1 MTWTIKP
8 VACLILTSV
17 SGSILF
23 IFWYFLGRLLEKVG
37 FLNILYEFMKLV
49 MVFFTVP
56 VLFFAMRWMDD
67 TFGTYKGDL
76 FVQTQ
81 LIMTV
86 CGSFLVLWLAAAC
99 FMLYRQMRL
108 VYRTKQLF
116 SASFPCERHVEE
128 LFEEIR
134 QKMGIPE
141 GKVALARCYQT
152 PMAVLWGIRRPT
164 VVLPVETYS
173 DEELEVIFVHEL
185 THYKHNDILW
195 RRLASALIVI
205 HCFNPLVWKL
215 YKLLRK
221 WSEYACDFAAYEA
234 AGGLKH
240 YFLTIMKI
248 QIKSAG
254 LNSYFGVALS
264 ENKNE
269 LEERI
274 KKMKIQKRIQKR
286 SAWKAAVICAVMML
300 LNSLTVIAAS
310 EGMGM
315 AYHAAYEATSSET
328 ELPLPPKLQEY
339 EESGETEG
347 IVEEIGEVDELSRS
361 SKSFNWSIASG
372 IRKKSAE
379 FSAKAGNSIGIMVM
393 VSPADKSVRVGIIKP
408 DGTRRY
414 VTGKGTVQNTFSI
427 SQSGTYQ
434 VYVENASGTKVTV
447 EGTYIVK

>member
-1 MTWTIKP
+1 MIWTIKP
-8 VACLILTSV
+8 AACLILTSV

-23 IFWYFLGRLLEKVG
+23 IFWYFVGRWLEKVG

-56 VLFFAMRWMDD
+56 VLFFAMSWMDD

-76 FVQTQ
+76 FVQTK

-86 CGSFLVLWLAAAC
+86 CGSFLALWLITAC
-99 FMLYRQMRL
+99 FILYRQMRL
-108 VYRTKQLF
+108 VYRTNQIF
-116 SASFPCERHVEE
+116 GECFPCERHVEE
-128 LFEEIR
+128 LFEKVGR
-134 QKMGIPE
+134 KMGIPK

-152 PMAVLWGIRRPT
+152 PTAVLWGIRRPT

-205 HCFNPLVWKL
+205 HCLNPLVWKL
-215 YKLLRK
+215 HKLLRK

-240 YFLTIMKI
+240 YFLTITKI
-248 QIKSAG
+248 QVKTAG

-264 ENKNE
+264 ENENE

-274 KKMKIQKRIQKR
+274 NKMKIQKKIQKR

-300 LNSLTVIAAS
+300 LSSMTVIAAS

-347 IVEEIGEVDELSRS
+347 IVEEIGEVEELSRS

-372 IRKKSAE
+372 IRKTSAK
-379 FSAKAGNSIGIMVM
+379 FSAKAGGIIMISVIA
-393 VSPADKSVRVGIIKP
+393 SPADKSVRVGIIKP

-414 VTGKGTVQNTFSI
+414 VTEKGYVYNTFSI
-427 SQSGTYQ
+427 DQSGTYQ
-434 VYVENASGTKVTV
+434 VYVENASGTKVTA
-447 EGTYIVK
+447 EGTYMVK